1 MEGRWSLPYSGLG
14 LGLGTGVIRGF
25 ADSPSRLWDAYS
37 ERARWATRER
47 SRLNASLLI
56 MRGVRLKFLITPFLA
71 ILLTAC
77 ATGRVVHYSP
87 NTTAFQREVLEWM
100 AIGNEALKTG
110 VEPAPLNERE
120 AAYRAWQ
127 EKWGRASVLA
137 LADGLRDPREI
148 KTRVIEQARVE
159 ERTFI
164 DACVRH
170 GYALT
175 EVMGY
180 VDFEKDRLTNS
191 VQSLTEYYIRA
202 RPKQ

>member
-1 MEGRWSLPYSGLG
+1 
-14 LGLGTGVIRGF
+14 
-25 ADSPSRLWDAYS
+25 
-37 ERARWATRER
+37 
-47 SRLNASLLI
+47 LNASLLI

-71 ILLTAC
+71 VLLTAC

-148 KTRVIEQARVE
+148 KTRVIEQARSE